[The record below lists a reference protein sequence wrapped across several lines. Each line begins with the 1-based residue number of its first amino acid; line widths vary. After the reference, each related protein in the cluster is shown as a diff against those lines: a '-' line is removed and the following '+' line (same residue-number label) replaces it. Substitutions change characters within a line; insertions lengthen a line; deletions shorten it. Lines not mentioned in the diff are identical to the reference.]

1 MNKTKLRKEVQMKK
15 LLVAALIAGA
25 AFATYAAPAA
35 KTAPKADAK
44 KVECT
49 CQKDAKACAKR
60 LQSLRRQ
67 KRCKS
72 LPCKTGCLRKGCQKG
87 LQEISLAKTLVM
99 KNPGF
104 SPGIFLYRSRKRIPE
119 ENVMKAK

>member
-1 MNKTKLRKEVQMKK
+1 MKK

-49 CQKDAKACAKR
+49 CQKDAKACAKD
-60 LQSLRRQ
+60 
-67 KRCKS
+67 CKACAGKKDAKAC
-72 LPCKTGCLRKGCQKG
+72 PAKQAACAKDAKKACKK
-87 LQEISLAKTLVM
+87 
-99 KNPGF
+99 
-104 SPGIFLYRSRKRIPE
+104 
-119 ENVMKAK
+119 